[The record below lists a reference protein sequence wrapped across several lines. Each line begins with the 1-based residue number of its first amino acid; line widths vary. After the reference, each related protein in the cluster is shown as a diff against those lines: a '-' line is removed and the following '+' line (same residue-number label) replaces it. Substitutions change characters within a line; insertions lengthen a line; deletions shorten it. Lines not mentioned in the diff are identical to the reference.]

1 MLLKS
6 SEIRESF
13 LKYFEEKG
21 HLRLPSSSLVP
32 DDPTLLLTAA
42 GMVQFKPYFL
52 NLAKPPATRI
62 TTCQK
67 CVRTSDIER
76 VGETARHL
84 TFFEMLGNFSF
95 GDYYKKEAIGFAVDF
110 LFNRM
115 KLDPDKF
122 WVTIY
127 EDDDEAF
134 DIWSRDYGFPEER
147 IVRLGKEDNFWEAG
161 PVGPCG
167 PCSELIIDRGEKYG
181 CGRENC
187 MPGCDC
193 DRFLEVWNLV
203 FMQYNRNEDGS
214 LSPLPKKNIDTGMG
228 LERISLIKQ
237 GVETV
242 FETDLL
248 YPLIKRIE
256 EVSGKK
262 YGASEDEKRSFRIIA
277 DHTKASVFL
286 MADGVVP
293 SNEGR
298 GYVLRRLIRRALRY
312 SYNLCEAETLLSEAA
327 LEVIRNFQSI
337 YPELKENEKFVL
349 GQLEA
354 EEKRFAS
361 LMERGLSILEE
372 EISRAIRE
380 GLKNLP
386 SDLTFKL
393 YDTYGFPVELTAE
406 IASEKGLHVDLED
419 FEKLLEAHKEE
430 SRKGW
435 KAKKFVFDKGF
446 YHEIAERIGETEFTG
461 YEKVEDEADLLLIL
475 KNGSEVG
482 YLNEGEEGE
491 LILSKT
497 PFYPEGGGQV
507 GDTGNV
513 EGVDGRFLF
522 EVTDTQR
529 PAEGV
534 IVHIGRVVKGRA
546 ERGIRVK
553 ASVNRVKRIN
563 TERNHTATHLLHWAL
578 RLVLGEGVKQSGSFV
593 GPDYFR
599 FDFPYDRPL
608 SRSELEKIE
617 NLVNRKIAEGHPVR
631 KYETTFDYA
640 REIGAIALFG
650 EKYGDYVRVVE
661 SGDFSKELCGG
672 THVRNTS
679 EISLFI
685 ITSERSIGSGLRRIE
700 AITGERAI
708 EYALSRIRS
717 LRDVAEILSV
727 PEESCYR
734 AVEELKKEF
743 ENLKHLTEESKKAEL
758 RKRFSELIENAE
770 RFGNILIVKGVFENE
785 PLKDL
790 KELVDILRTRKSDYI
805 CAVGSRFSGKAQFY
819 VAVSEGIASSGVSA
833 VEAVREAAKL
843 IKGGGGG
850 SPSMAEA
857 GGKDESHLGEALDL
871 AIEIIRNKL
880 DQS

>member
-1 MLLKS
+1 MKS
-6 SEIRESF
+6 SEIREVF
-13 LKYFEEKG
+13 LKYFEENG
-21 HLRLPSSSLVP
+21 HLRLPSSSLIP

-52 NLAKPPATRI
+52 NLAKPPSTRI

-115 KLDPDKF
+115 KLDRDKF

-127 EDDDEAF
+127 EDDDEAYE
-134 DIWSRDYGFPEER
+134 IWNKDFGFPEER

-181 CGRENC
+181 CGKENC

-203 FMQYNRNEDGS
+203 FMQYNKNEDGS
-214 LSPLPKKNIDTGMG
+214 LTPLPKKNIDTGMG

-237 GVETV
+237 GVESV

-248 YPLIKRIE
+248 YPLIKTIE
-256 EVSGKK
+256 TLSGIEYEKNI
-262 YGASEDEKRSFRIIA
+262 DVKRSFRIIA
-277 DHTKASVFL
+277 DHIKASVFL
-286 MADGVVP
+286 IADGVIP

-312 SYNLCEAETLLSEAA
+312 SYKLGDIENLLSILAR
-327 LEVIRNFQSI
+327 EVISNFHQI
-337 YPELKENEKFVL
+337 YPELRENEKFIF

-354 EEKRFAS
+354 EEKKFIS
-361 LMERGLSILEE
+361 LMERGLSIIDEE
-372 EISRAIRE
+372 LSKIKKA
-380 GLKNLP
+380 GLKVLP
-386 SDLTFKL
+386 TEIAFKL

-406 IASEKGLHVDLED
+406 IAAENGISVDLND
-419 FEKLLEAHKEE
+419 FQKMLEAHKEE

-435 KAKKFVFDKGF
+435 KTRKYVFDKGF
-446 YHEIAERIGETEFTG
+446 YHKLAEKLGETEFTG
-461 YEKVEDEADLLLIL
+461 YEKIEDEADLLMIV
-475 KNGSEVG
+475 KNGKEVD
-482 YLNEGEEGE
+482 YLKEGEEGE
-491 LILSKT
+491 LILSTT

-507 GDTGNV
+507 GDIGTIEAV
-513 EGVDGRFLF
+513 EGKFVF

-529 PAEGV
+529 PTETI
-534 IVHIGRVVKGRA
+534 IVHIGRVVRGTAEKGL
-546 ERGIRVK
+546 RVK
-553 ASVNRVKRIN
+553 ASVDRIRRLN

-599 FDFPYDRPL
+599 FDFPFDRPL
-608 SRSELEKIE
+608 NRSEIEKIE
-617 NLVNRKIAEGHPVR
+617 NLVNKKIAEGHPVR
-631 KYETTFDYA
+631 KYETTYDYA

-650 EKYGDYVRVVE
+650 EKYGEYVRVVE

-708 EYALSRIRS
+708 EYALSRIRTVKEVS
-717 LRDVAEILSV
+717 EMLSVAEDL
-727 PEESCYR
+727 CYK
-734 AVEELKKEF
+734 AVEELKKELD
-743 ENLKHLTEESKKAEL
+743 NLKETLDQTKKKER
-758 RKRFSELIENAE
+758 RKHFLELIENAE
-770 RFGNILIVKGVFENE
+770 KLGDTLIVKAIFDSV
-785 PLKDL
+785 PL
-790 KELVDILRTRKSDYI
+790 KELKEIVDLLRARKNEYI
-805 CAVGSRFSGKAQFY
+805 CAVGTKSAGKAQFY
-819 VAVSEGIASSGVSA
+819 VALSDSLVSSGVNA
-833 VEAVREAAKL
+833 ADVIKEAAKL

-850 SPSMAEA
+850 TPNMAEA
-857 GGKDESHLGEALDL
+857 GGRDESSLEDALNL
-871 AIEIIRNKL
+871 AIRIIKSKL
-880 DQS
+880 GQI